1 MNREELKKSIGE
13 DLCPFCPWTNGK
25 IEKPAY
31 GSCEGYYCDEA
42 LDNFL
47 EENEQYFDDLEDWN
61 MEWETKVEL
70 AKALNNG
77 DNKKVCDIVLNNDMD
92 MQAWDMILTGMDLR
106 NYEEYRPLLGKI
118 QENKSEIS
126 QNLKLREVLRM
137 NLLLVKL
144 EENK

>member
-1 MNREELKKSIGE
+1 
-13 DLCPFCPWTNGK
+13 
-25 IEKPAY
+25 
-31 GSCEGYYCDEA
+31 
-42 LDNFL
+42 
-47 EENEQYFDDLEDWN
+47 
-61 MEWETKVEL
+61 MEWETKVEF

-92 MQAWDMILTGMDLR
+92 MQAWDMFLTGMDLR

-137 NLLLVKL
+137 NTLLIKL
-144 EENK
+144 EENKCCKEK

>member
-1 MNREELKKSIGE
+1 
-13 DLCPFCPWTNGK
+13 
-25 IEKPAY
+25 
-31 GSCEGYYCDEA
+31 
-42 LDNFL
+42 
-47 EENEQYFDDLEDWN
+47 

-92 MQAWDMILTGMDLR
+92 MQAWDMFLTGMDLR

-118 QENKSEIS
+118 RENEHVIVK
-126 QNLKLREVLRM
+126 QLKLREVVRM
-137 NLLLVKL
+137 NTLLIKL